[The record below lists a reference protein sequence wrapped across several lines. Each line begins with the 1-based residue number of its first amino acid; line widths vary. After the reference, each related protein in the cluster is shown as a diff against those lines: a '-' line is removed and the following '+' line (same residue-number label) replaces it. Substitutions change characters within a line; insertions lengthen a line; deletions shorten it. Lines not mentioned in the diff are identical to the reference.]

1 MKTILHPSSWV
12 TYGPEVDATTP
23 FLQTLTYKSFA
34 EEVRSNCRAVI
45 PQNSLDISAS
55 YLFAV

>member
-1 MKTILHPSSWV
+1 MDV
-12 TYGPEVDATTP
+12 TTP